1 MQKNKSKSSMKISH
15 EVKVGAVAVI
25 TIGAFILLFNFLKGT
40 ALFTSTDTY
49 HIVYDNIAG
58 LTESSPVEINGY
70 HAGVVQDIR
79 LINDGSG
86 LILVSLSVDRNFMV
100 PKDTKAEITTAT
112 LIAGMKIVLRMGESS
127 EMCHNHDTLNGYV
140 ATSIID
146 RLSATLSPLE
156 GNITD
161 MIIKLDSVVS
171 ALNDLFTPALTSDIQ
186 SAVSNVSDI
195 TASLK
200 EISDNEKDEL
210 MGAID
215 DLKVFTAML
224 SANSSSLDS
233 TLKNIEEISD
243 AVASADLGT
252 TLGSLRSSLASLD
265 EIVKGISKGEG
276 SAGKLV
282 TNDSLYINLNNTLY
296 NLDLL
301 LQDMKDNPKKYVH
314 FSLFGKKAE

>member
-1 MQKNKSKSSMKISH
+1 MKLSH

-49 HIVYDNIAG
+49 HIVYNDIAG

-70 HAGVVQDIR
+70 QAGVVQDIR

-86 LILVSLSVDRNFMV
+86 LILVSLSVDRNFKV
-100 PKDTKAEITTAT
+100 PEDTRAEITTAT
-112 LIAGMKIVLRMGESS
+112 LIAGMKVVLRMGESS
-127 EMCHNHDTLNGYV
+127 EMCLNHDTLDGYV

-146 RLSATLSPLE
+146 RLSQTLSPLE

-171 ALNDLFTPALTSDIQ
+171 SLNDLFTPQMTGNIR
-186 SAVSNVSDI
+186 SAVADVSGI
-195 TASLK
+195 TASIR
-200 EISDNEKDEL
+200 EISDSKKDEL
-210 MGAID
+210 AASID
-215 DLKVFTAML
+215 DLKAFTAML
-224 SANSSSLDS
+224 SSNSTTLDS
-233 TLKNIEEISD
+233 TLKNIGEISD
-243 AVASADLGT
+243 ALAAADLGT
-252 TLGSLRSSLASLD
+252 TLASLRTSLENLD
-265 EIVKGISKGEG
+265 QIVQGISKGEG

-282 TNDSLYINLNNTLY
+282 TNDSLYTNLSNTLY

-301 LQDMKDNPKKYVH
+301 LQDMKENPKKYVH